1 MPPWSLPLL
10 TYSSFNQLPCSSP
23 AVLCSFC
30 CSSQWIFDAVKCVTG
45 WETLAP
51 PHALSLCHFQSLHPS
66 SFVSQSLSLILQLSQ
81 LQCSDLSS
89 LFLTWFTPPPLYLPA
104 LLPSFPITPLSL
116 TNPLSL
122 TFIGQRRTPSSFHS
136 SRNICVLATATFS
149 VFCLFISRRHQNLQC
164 PNPESHWLQHDGN
177 FVNHGT
183 L

>member
-1 MPPWSLPLL
+1 MLPFAVSLLLVTLSPYFHFFLFSSSPHPFMGPSSLPLL

-51 PHALSLCHFQSLHPS
+51 PPHALSLCHFQSLHPS
-66 SFVSQSLSLILQLSQ
+66 SFVSQSLALILQLSQ

-116 TNPLSL
+116 TSL
-122 TFIGQRRTPSSFHS
+122 IDY
-136 SRNICVLATATFS
+136 NMMVIL
-149 VFCLFISRRHQNLQC
+149 
-164 PNPESHWLQHDGN
+164 
-177 FVNHGT
+177 
-183 L
+183 